1 MKAIQITKYGSPDVL
16 QLTELEKPTPKESQ
30 VLVKVYAAA
39 ANPLDWHKMRGEP
52 FIARLAEGFFKPKTP
67 GMGADIAGV
76 VEAVGGK
83 VTEFKPGDEVFGVCG
98 IVAPVIDRTYL
109 LGQAGTRSA

>member
-1 MKAIQITKYGSPDVL
+1 MKVILITEYGSPDVL
-16 QLTELEKPTPKESQ
+16 QLVEVEKPTPKESQ

-67 GMGADIAGV
+67 GKGADIAGV
-76 VEAVGGK
+76 VEAVGSK
-83 VTEFKPGDEVFGVCG
+83 VTEFIPGDEVLGVCG